1 MSSFIK
7 WLEWLFCCCTE
18 MKDTPD
24 APQTAKAE
32 LEKLGPLSLD
42 EKITAGAFAVTVG
55 LWIFGGSVGINAV
68 AAALLGLSILLV
80 TNVVK
85 WKDCLGNAL
94 CRLTHSGSLPHVL
107 CDRHSPADTLSYNLL
122 SCDAFLHHHAALVCW
137 YGQTQLFKKTWN
149 GQEWSA
155 TYPNRSMHD
164 MQVTIKLGTRWSG
177 LQRLLLWPHT

>member
-1 MSSFIK
+1 
-7 WLEWLFCCCTE
+7 

-85 WKDCLGNAL
+85 WKDCLGKA
-94 CRLTHSGSLPHVL
+94 CRNDCNNTS
-107 CDRHSPADTLSYNLL
+107 TLLQAMHTYSNRVALL
-122 SCDAFLHHHAALVCW
+122 SAH
-137 YGQTQLFKKTWN
+137 
-149 GQEWSA
+149 
-155 TYPNRSMHD
+155 
-164 MQVTIKLGTRWSG
+164 
-177 LQRLLLWPHT
+177 

>member
-1 MSSFIK
+1 
-7 WLEWLFCCCTE
+7 

-55 LWIFGGSVGINAV
+55 LWIFGGSLGINAV

-94 CRLTHSGSLPHVL
+94 CFLTYSGSLPHVL
-107 CDRHSPADTLSYNLL
+107 SDRPSAADNLPCL
-122 SCDAFLHHHAALVCW
+122 
-137 YGQTQLFKKTWN
+137 
-149 GQEWSA
+149 
-155 TYPNRSMHD
+155 
-164 MQVTIKLGTRWSG
+164 
-177 LQRLLLWPHT
+177 